1 MNRAL
6 AALAARP
13 LLRGLVI
20 ALAVSLETILLV
32 EAVRQVWGTPFVDS
46 AALIA
51 VAVVASFAGTR
62 FGLLSAF
69 LFIAYGAFI
78 YADPN
83 QPPNFTNDGLF
94 RLVVLSGTAIGLALI
109 VGYLKARADQKK
121 AIELAREGETRQ
133 RMVTE
138 TSADA
143 IVSIDEHSI
152 IRFANPATEEI
163 FGCPIESLIGQSLTT
178 LMPDSVRD
186 RHLAAVG
193 RYLESGTPAM
203 SWHAVELTGRRTT
216 GEEFPIEVSFAEF
229 KIDGRRT
236 FTGTIRDISRRK
248 DLESQLV
255 EAQRMEAVGRM
266 AGAIAHDF
274 NNILT
279 AVSGYAT
286 LLKDELPPNDP
297 AQSDVAGIQHAASGA
312 TALTRQLL
320 AFSRR
325 QVLHPQVVD
334 LGDTIDGIMPMI
346 GRLIGE
352 NILVAWRRP
361 PSPTRLIEADPT
373 QLDQVVLNLALNAR
387 DAMPDGGTITIE
399 IEDVELDPD
408 YARTHFEVE
417 PGPYVQLAV
426 SDTGIGMDRET
437 LTHVFEPFYTT
448 KQSGQGTG
456 LGLATV
462 YGIVKQSR
470 GTLSVYSEPGRGS
483 TFKVYFPEAQGI
495 ATRKPKAA
503 DQPESEGGLETILVA
518 EDEEAV
524 RELVRTVLVRL
535 GYRVIV
541 AADGLEAVELASREE
556 LDLLLT
562 DVIMPGLSGPE
573 TATRVREL
581 QPDVRVLFM
590 SGYTAG
596 AIDRHSLL
604 EQDAALLQKPFTPGL
619 LASTVRMALV
629 GATSGK
635 VVGAAV
641 EPEDVVAHALRAR
654 SEYESGHLPRDG
666 SQSTPPPPSDS
677 VPPPRER

>member
-13 LLRGLVI
+13 TLRGLVI
-20 ALAVSLETILLV
+20 ALAVTLETILLV
-32 EAVRQVWGTPFVDS
+32 EALRQVSGTTIVAS
-46 AALIA
+46 AALLAI
-51 VAVVASFAGTR
+51 AVVASFAGTL
-62 FGLLSAF
+62 FGLLSAG
-69 LFIAYGAFI
+69 LFIAYGAFAL
-78 YADPN
+78 ADSL
-83 QPPNFTNDGLF
+83 QPPTFSDENLFTF
-94 RLVVLSGTAIGLALI
+94 AVLAGTAIGLALI
-109 VGYLKARADQKK
+109 VGYLKARAEEKK
-121 AIELAREGETRQ
+121 AIELAREGESRQ

-138 TSADA
+138 TSPDA
-143 IVSIDEHSI
+143 ILSIDDRSI

-163 FGCPIESLIGQSLTT
+163 FGCPVDALIGQSLTT
-178 LMPDSVRD
+178 LMPESFRQ
-186 RHLAAVG
+186 RHVASLA
-193 RYLESGTPAM
+193 RYLETGAPSM
-203 SWHAVELTGRRTT
+203 SWHAIELTGRRAD

-229 KIDGRRT
+229 NVDGRKT
-236 FTGTIRDISRRK
+236 FTGTIRDISNRK
-248 DLESQLV
+248 ELEAQLV

-286 LLKDELPPNDP
+286 LLKEELPADDP
-297 AQSDVAGIQHAASGA
+297 AQSDVEGIQHAASGA

-325 QVLHPQVVD
+325 QVLHLQVVD
-334 LGDTIDGIMPMI
+334 LADIIDDIMPMV

-352 NILVAWRRP
+352 NITVEWRRP
-361 PSPTRLIEADPT
+361 VTPTRQIEADPT
-373 QLDQVVLNLALNAR
+373 QLGQVVVNLALNAR
-387 DAMPDGGTITIE
+387 DAMPEGGTITIE

-426 SDTGIGMDRET
+426 SDTGVGMDRET

-448 KQSGQGTG
+448 KRSGQGTG

-462 YGIVKQSR
+462 YGIVKQSK

-483 TFKVYFPEAQGI
+483 TFKVYFPQAL
-495 ATRKPKAA
+495 RVAA
-503 DQPESEGGLETILVA
+503 GRPRETEQAGSVGGLETILVA

-541 AADGLEAVELASREE
+541 AADGVEAVELASNQPI
-556 LDLLLT
+556 DLLLT

-573 TATRVREL
+573 TATRVRQL
-581 QPDVRVLFM
+581 QPKARVLFM

-604 EQDAALLQKPFTPGL
+604 EQDAALLQKPFTPGV
-619 LASTVRMALV
+619 LATMVREALT
-629 GATSGK
+629 GAHSGK
-635 VVGAAV
+635 VVGAAAA
-641 EPEDVVAHALRAR
+641 ETEDVVAHVLGRRPGAG
-654 SEYESGHLPRDG
+654 SER
-666 SQSTPPPPSDS
+666 
-677 VPPPRER
+677 

>member
-1 MNRAL
+1 M
-6 AALAARP
+6 
-13 LLRGLVI
+13 
-20 ALAVSLETILLV
+20 
-32 EAVRQVWGTPFVDS
+32 
-46 AALIA
+46 
-51 VAVVASFAGTR
+51 
-62 FGLLSAF
+62 
-69 LFIAYGAFI
+69 
-78 YADPN
+78 
-83 QPPNFTNDGLF
+83 
-94 RLVVLSGTAIGLALI
+94 
-109 VGYLKARADQKK
+109 
-121 AIELAREGETRQ
+121 
-133 RMVTE
+133 
-138 TSADA
+138 
-143 IVSIDEHSI
+143 
-152 IRFANPATEEI
+152 
-163 FGCPIESLIGQSLTT
+163 
-178 LMPDSVRD
+178 
-186 RHLAAVG
+186 G
-193 RYLESGTPAM
+193 RYLESGEPSM
-203 SWHAVELTGRRTT
+203 SWHAVELTGRRLS

-229 KIDGRRT
+229 NVDGKRT
-236 FTGTIRDISRRK
+236 FTGTIRDISTRK
-248 DLESQLV
+248 DLEAQLV

-286 LLKDELPPNDP
+286 LLKDELPPNHE
-297 AQSDVAGIQHAASGA
+297 AQSDVQGIQHAASGA

-352 NILVAWRRP
+352 NISVAWRRP
-361 PSPTRLIEADPT
+361 ASPTRLIEADPT

-399 IEDVELDPD
+399 IDDVELDPD
-408 YARTHFEVE
+408 YARTHFEVHA
-417 PGPYVQLAV
+417 GPYVQLAV

-448 KQSGQGTG
+448 KKSGQGTG

-470 GTLSVYSEPGRGS
+470 GALSVYSEPGRGS
-483 TFKVYFPEAQGI
+483 TFKVYFPRAEGLP
-495 ATRKPKAA
+495 TRRPKTT

-535 GYRVIV
+535 GYRVLV
-541 AADGLEAVELASREE
+541 AADGLEAVEVASREQ

-581 QPDVRVLFM
+581 QPKVRILFM
-590 SGYTAG
+590 SGSPRARSIATASSSRTQRCSRSVHAGPPCVDRAHG
-596 AIDRHSLL
+596 AGRCH
-604 EQDAALLQKPFTPGL
+604 
-619 LASTVRMALV
+619 
-629 GATSGK
+629 SGK
-635 VVGAAV
+635 VVAAAA
-641 EPEDVVAHALRAR
+641 EPEDVVAHALRTR
-654 SEYESGHLPRDG
+654 SEFGGVQLPRDG
-666 SQSTPPPPSDS
+666 SAPVPPLPSDPVTPPRSADGGS
-677 VPPPRER
+677 AGPRHDDARAACVLAQAMISSSECWAK

>member
-1 MNRAL
+1 M
-6 AALAARP
+6 
-13 LLRGLVI
+13 
-20 ALAVSLETILLV
+20 
-32 EAVRQVWGTPFVDS
+32 
-46 AALIA
+46 
-51 VAVVASFAGTR
+51 
-62 FGLLSAF
+62 
-69 LFIAYGAFI
+69 
-78 YADPN
+78 
-83 QPPNFTNDGLF
+83 
-94 RLVVLSGTAIGLALI
+94 LSGTAIGLALI

-178 LMPDSVRD
+178 LMPESLRE
-186 RHLAAVG
+186 RHLTAVA
-193 RYLESGTPAM
+193 RYLASGTPAM
-203 SWHAVELTGRRTT
+203 SWHAVELTGRRAT

-286 LLKDELPPNDP
+286 LLKDELPPNTRPRARRRHPARGIGRHGADP
-297 AQSDVAGIQHAASGA
+297 PAPRVQP
-312 TALTRQLL
+312 
-320 AFSRR
+320 R

-352 NILVAWRRP
+352 NISVAWRRP
-361 PSPTRLIEADPT
+361 PSLTRLIEADPM

-399 IEDVELDPD
+399 IADVELDPD
-408 YARTHFEVE
+408 YATTSRSS
-417 PGPYVQLAV
+417 PGHTSSWRSATRDRDGPRDADARVRAV
-426 SDTGIGMDRET
+426 
-437 LTHVFEPFYTT
+437 YTT
-448 KQSGQGTG
+448 KGSGQGTG

-483 TFKVYFPEAQGI
+483 TFKVYFRRPRASQLADRRPPI
-495 ATRKPKAA
+495 SPRPKVDSRRSWSPRTR
-503 DQPESEGGLETILVA
+503 
-518 EDEEAV
+518 
-524 RELVRTVLVRL
+524 RRC
-535 GYRVIV
+535 
-541 AADGLEAVELASREE
+541 ASS
-556 LDLLLT
+556 
-562 DVIMPGLSGPE
+562 SG
-573 TATRVREL
+573 RC
-581 QPDVRVLFM
+581 
-590 SGYTAG
+590 SCGS
-596 AIDRHSLL
+596 AIGSSLL
-604 EQDAALLQKPFTPGL
+604 PTGSRRLTWHR
-619 LASTVRMALV
+619 ASNSTFC
-629 GATSGK
+629 
-635 VVGAAV
+635 
-641 EPEDVVAHALRAR
+641 
-654 SEYESGHLPRDG
+654 
-666 SQSTPPPPSDS
+666 SQT
-677 VPPPRER
+677 

>member
-1 MNRAL
+1 MLHRVRGL
-6 AALAARP
+6 R
-13 LLRGLVI
+13 LRGG
-20 ALAVSLETILLV
+20 
-32 EAVRQVWGTPFVDS
+32 Q
-46 AALIA
+46 
-51 VAVVASFAGTR
+51 
-62 FGLLSAF
+62 
-69 LFIAYGAFI
+69 
-78 YADPN
+78 
-83 QPPNFTNDGLF
+83 QPPNFSSDGLF
-94 RLVVLSGTAIGLALI
+94 QFVVLAGTAIGLALI

-143 IVSIDEHSI
+143 IVSIDDHSI

-178 LMPDSVRD
+178 LMPDSLRE

-203 SWHAVELTGRRTT
+203 SWHAVELTGRRAT

-248 DLESQLV
+248 ELESQLV

-352 NILVAWRRP
+352 NIAVAWRRP
-361 PSPTRLIEADPT
+361 ASPTRLIEADPT

-399 IEDVELDPD
+399 IADVELDPD

-448 KQSGQGTG
+448 KSSGQGTG

-462 YGIVKQSR
+462 YGIVKQSH

-483 TFKVYFPEAQGI
+483 TFKVYFPQAQGI
-495 ATRKPKAA
+495 ATRRPKAA

-535 GYRVIV
+535 GYRVLV
-541 AADGLEAVELASREE
+541 AADGLEAVERGIARAARPAAHRRDHARPQRTRDRHPRARTPAGRARAVHVGLYRRRHRSPQPARAGRRAAPEA
-556 LDLLLT
+556 
-562 DVIMPGLSGPE
+562 VHAGPPGLDGADGPRRCDIRQGRGCCRGAGGRRRPRAQG
-573 TATRVREL
+573 TIRVGRPVAARRLLSQRRLRRPTR
-581 QPDVRVLFM
+581 
-590 SGYTAG
+590 
-596 AIDRHSLL
+596 
-604 EQDAALLQKPFTPGL
+604 
-619 LASTVRMALV
+619 
-629 GATSGK
+629 
-635 VVGAAV
+635 
-641 EPEDVVAHALRAR
+641 
-654 SEYESGHLPRDG
+654 
-666 SQSTPPPPSDS
+666 
-677 VPPPRER
+677 

>member
-6 AALAARP
+6 SALAARP
-13 LLRGLVI
+13 TLRGFVI
-20 ALAVSLETILLV
+20 ALAVSLETILLL
-32 EAVRQVWGTPFVDS
+32 EAVRQVSQTTLVAS
-46 AALIA
+46 AALLAI
-51 VAVVASFAGTR
+51 AVVASFAGTR
-62 FGLLSAF
+62 FGILSAI
-69 LFIAYGAFI
+69 LFIAYGGLV
-78 YADPN
+78 YSN
-83 QPPNFTNDGLF
+83 TLQPPNLKGEGAFDF
-94 RLVVLSGTAIGLALI
+94 AVLVGTAIGLALI
-109 VGYLKARADQKK
+109 VGYLKARADQQK
-121 AIELAREGETRQ
+121 ALELAREGAVRQ

-143 IVSIDEHSI
+143 IVTIDENSI

-163 FGCPIESLIGQSLTT
+163 FGCPVDALIGQSLTT
-178 LMPDSVRD
+178 LMPESFRQ
-186 RHLAAVG
+186 RHVASLG
-193 RYLESGTPAM
+193 RYLETGIPSM
-203 SWHAVELTGRRTT
+203 SWHALELIGRRAN
-216 GEEFPIEVSFAEF
+216 GDEFPIEVSFAEF
-229 KIDGRRT
+229 NVDGHRT
-236 FTGTIRDISRRK
+236 FTGTIRDISTRK
-248 DLESQLV
+248 ELETQLV

-286 LLKDELPPNDP
+286 LLKDELPANDP
-297 AQSDVAGIQHAASGA
+297 AQSDVEGIQHAASGA

-334 LGDTIDGIMPMI
+334 LADTVDDIMPMV

-352 NILVAWRRP
+352 NISVDWRRP
-361 PSPTRLIEADPT
+361 ATPTRQIEADPT
-373 QLDQVVLNLALNAR
+373 QLGQVVLNLALNAR
-387 DAMPDGGTITIE
+387 DAMPEGGTITIE
-399 IEDVELDPD
+399 IEDVDLDPD
-408 YARTHFEVE
+408 YARTHIEVQ

-426 SDTGIGMDRET
+426 SDTGVGMDRET

-448 KQSGQGTG
+448 KRSGQGTG

-462 YGIVKQSR
+462 YGIVKQSK

-483 TFKVYFPEAQGI
+483 TFKVYFPQALRSAVGRPHEAEP
-495 ATRKPKAA
+495 A
-503 DQPESEGGLETILVA
+503 ESVGGLETILVA

-541 AADGLEAVELASREE
+541 APDGLEAVDLAARQSI
-556 LDLLLT
+556 DLLLS

-573 TATRVREL
+573 TAVRVKQL

-604 EQDAALLQKPFTPGL
+604 EQDAALLQKPFTPGV
-619 LASTVRMALV
+619 LATMVREALS
-629 GATSGK
+629 GAHSGK

-641 EPEDVVAHALRAR
+641 ETEDVVAHVLGRR
-654 SEYESGHLPRDG
+654 PTNGPDR
-666 SQSTPPPPSDS
+666 
-677 VPPPRER
+677 

>member
-6 AALAARP
+6 SALAARP
-13 LLRGLVI
+13 NLRGFII
-20 ALAVSLETILLV
+20 ALAVSLETILLI
-32 EAVRQVWGTPFVDS
+32 EALRQLSQTTIVAS
-46 AALIA
+46 AALLAI
-51 VAVVASFAGTR
+51 AVVASFAGTR
-62 FGLLSAF
+62 WGLLSAL
-69 LFIAYGAFI
+69 LFIGYGAFV
-78 YADPN
+78 YAEGL
-83 QPPNFTNDGLF
+83 QPLNFTSDGLF
-94 RLVVLSGTAIGLALI
+94 NFVVLVGTAIGLALI
-109 VGYLKARADQKK
+109 VGYLKARADQQK
-121 AIELAREGETRQ
+121 ALELAREGEVRQ

-143 IVSIDEHSI
+143 IVSIDDQSI
-152 IRFANPATEEI
+152 IRFANPATEQI
-163 FGCPIESLIGQSLTT
+163 FGCPVDTLIGQSLTT
-178 LMPDSVRD
+178 LMPDAFRPQ
-186 RHLAAVG
+186 HLAAMS
-193 RYLESGTPAM
+193 RYLATGTPSMA
-203 SWHAVELTGRRTT
+203 WHAVELTGRRAN
-216 GEEFPIEVSFAEF
+216 GDEFPIEVSFAEF
-229 KIDGRRT
+229 KVDGRRT
-236 FTGTIRDISRRK
+236 FTGTIRDISTRK
-248 DLESQLV
+248 ELEAQLV

-286 LLKDELPPNDP
+286 LLKEELPPNDA
-297 AQSDVAGIQHAASGA
+297 AQSDVEGIQHAASGA

-334 LGDTIDGIMPMI
+334 LADTIDDIMPMV

-352 NILVAWRRP
+352 NIAVDWQRP
-361 PSPTRLIEADPT
+361 ATATRQIEADPT
-373 QLDQVVLNLALNAR
+373 QLGQVVLNLALNAR
-387 DAMPDGGTITIE
+387 DAMPEGGTITIE

-408 YARTHFEVE
+408 YARTHFEVH

-426 SDTGIGMDRET
+426 SDTGVGMDRET

-448 KQSGQGTG
+448 KRSGQGTG

-462 YGIVKQSR
+462 YGIVKQSK

-483 TFKVYFPEAQGI
+483 TFKVYFPQAVRVGVGRPHVAEQ
-495 ATRKPKAA
+495 AA
-503 DQPESEGGLETILVA
+503 SIGGLETILVA

-541 AADGLEAVELASREE
+541 AADGVEAVELASNEPI
-556 LDLLLT
+556 DLLLT

-573 TATRVREL
+573 TATRVRQL
-581 QPDVRVLFM
+581 QPDVQVLFM

-604 EQDAALLQKPFTPGL
+604 EQEAALLQKPFTPGV
-619 LASTVRMALV
+619 LATTVREALS
-629 GATSGK
+629 GAHSGK
-635 VVGAAV
+635 VVGAAM
-641 EPEDVVAHALRAR
+641 ETEDVVAHVLGRR
-654 SEYESGHLPRDG
+654 PG
-666 SQSTPPPPSDS
+666 
-677 VPPPRER
+677 PREH